1 MKIIVVDDEKI
12 MLDSLVATIK
22 AIVTEDEVSSFRYP
36 EDALEYVKE
45 NSCDIA
51 FLDVEMAEMNGIQL
65 AEELK
70 KYNSEINIVFCTGY
84 GSYREAAFDLHA
96 SGYLMKPI
104 TEEKVKRELE
114 NLRRPIIKN
123 KRLKIQ
129 TFGNFEVYVDGRPIK
144 FKYRRTKELLAY
156 LVDRVGAMCTTGE
169 IIGILFEDDC
179 GREDYFQKLR
189 RDLLATLDDADCIS
203 SIVHK
208 RGMMGIVISEVQC
221 DYYDCLSK
229 KKDFAACY
237 FGEYMSQYS
246 FGEYTNA
253 QLYAR
258 LEGEKSFPSPS
269 EKSRGAKARVSCK
282 K

>member
-1 MKIIVVDDEKI
+1 MKIIAVDDEKI
-12 MLDSLVATIK
+12 SLDSLVSAIV
-22 AIVTEDEVSSFRYP
+22 AIVTEDEVVSFRYP

-51 FLDVEMAEMNGIQL
+51 FLDVEMAGMSGIEL

-84 GSYREAAFDLHA
+84 GSYRDAAFDLHA

-104 TEEKVKRELE
+104 TAEKVKRELE
-114 NLRRPIIKN
+114 NLRRPIFEK

-129 TFGNFEVYVDGRPIK
+129 TFGNFEVYLDGKPLN
-144 FKYRRTKELLAY
+144 FKYRRTKEIFAY
-156 LVDRVGAMCTTGE
+156 LIDRVGAMCTVGE
-169 IIGILFEDDC
+169 IIGILFEDES

-189 RDLLATLDDADCIS
+189 RDLLSTLEEVGCEGA
-203 SIVHK
+203 IVHK
-208 RGMMGIVISEVQC
+208 RGMLGAVISEVQC

-229 KKDFAACY
+229 KKDFSTCY

-246 FGEYTNA
+246 FAEYTNA
-253 QLYAR
+253 QLNAK
-258 LEGEKSFPSPS
+258 LEKN
-269 EKSRGAKARVSCK
+269 
-282 K
+282 